1 MCRALLYLLSV
12 LICSDS
18 FTVYQI
24 HPGSWG
30 MAARRHSAPLTP
42 DLRRYSTRPRPGARG
57 VNPARA
63 GGLATCLPSERDLL
77 SNRDSL
83 VTETFLSWAPEDAAA
98 AARRPPRSSNATDVA
113 AERVRMAWP
122 QMETARLHISL
133 IGNTLLAA
141 EKSNPKTKLGLPG
154 TSPYYY
160 IPIF

>member
-57 VNPARA
+57 VNPARVRRSGHLSA
-63 GGLATCLPSERDLL
+63 VRER
-77 SNRDSL
+77 
-83 VTETFLSWAPEDAAA
+83 APVKQRQSGHGDGSQLGS
-98 AARRPPRSSNATDVA
+98 ARQPPRTSNATDVA
-113 AERVRMAWP
+113 AEAVRTAWP
-122 QMETARLHISL
+122 QMETVRLHIGL

-141 EKSNPKTKLGLPG
+141 GKSNPKTKLGLPG